1 MVDWI
6 MPLAIDTLLRIV
18 KAKQDRHK
26 WAKALAKVFVAI
38 EQAAEHDQELSL
50 LIASKRGEL
59 A

>member
-1 MVDWI
+1 MADWI

-18 KAKQDRHK
+18 KSKQDRHK

-38 EQAAEHDQELSL
+38 EQAAERDQELSL
-50 LIASKRGEL
+50 LIASKRGES